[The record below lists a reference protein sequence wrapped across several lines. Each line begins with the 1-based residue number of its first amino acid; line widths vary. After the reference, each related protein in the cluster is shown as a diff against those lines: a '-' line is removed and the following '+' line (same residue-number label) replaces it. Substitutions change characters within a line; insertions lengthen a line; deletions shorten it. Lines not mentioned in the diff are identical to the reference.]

1 MKLTWKNNNKSS
13 KKRSLAAT
21 SILRNL
27 PFEHQLDHDEEATT
41 TTSNS
46 NSNTQLNS
54 QELASLDSSDSS
66 NAKKLAL
73 SFQAQGDKLA
83 EVNYLLFI
91 LSLKISI

>member
-41 TTSNS
+41 TTS